1 MVDIMINM
9 NRQLANGTFA
19 PYTPP
24 PFKPPTWAIAVN
36 CLLFTSMCI
45 SIVAALTAA
54 IALQWVEAYDLNLD
68 TTDTRRKAIR
78 RHFRYTGV
86 QKWRMGEIIAFLPVL
101 LYFSGWLLFAGLA
114 VWMYQVHKAVAQPIL
129 ASGIF
134 IVAFYLLATMSE
146 VFFIQSPFRTPVGQG
161 IVLYW
166 GYLVEILNYLD
177 ERLQKSPYLSPVL
190 FFLWFIIPWP
200 TKGKD
205 WSQRGREDLSL
216 KTTQPEITTFKW
228 LARSVELVNTPRAV
242 SRLLLIVGHAFHN
255 AHTYR
260 FSPEDD
266 LDSISWDHIFDVIC
280 QPFCDRTHPDEFDL
294 ETSRMMATIARWYSR
309 FPAGLGIVKEIV
321 DDSNIFVPRI
331 RLFGNHDELSKL
343 RDEEIDI
350 AVQIAQWS
358 VSEQPDHYEQIWD
371 TLLTREDSPCSHS
384 LIEYAVNR
392 LATYIQE
399 RRPKHAL
406 VSRYVSFICKAL
418 FIPEGSLMSTE
429 TFSDMCIEGIRKLM
443 HFMAFQRKGT
453 WAVGHTFS
461 VVLPSEIRSMFLQ
474 LHMAVLLQ
482 STAILGQ
489 QKDPA
494 QANYALQR
502 VFRLLAF
509 RPDSDRDE
517 QNPLDR
523 IGNEIIQKYETKM
536 PENNG
541 ERRWASGLEGDRAGT
556 IDPLKSLIP
565 ILWLR
570 RLGGDRVHEI
580 LEIFIHIRKE
590 FPVLPPLWRVMVAE
604 DKLRR
609 ALAKI
614 NPPTP
619 RATRYEVPIATSDIL
634 EDRQLI
640 EALLVFDRIIA
651 EGCTQNQE
659 LVMARLV
666 IDDLSTNYLRGYSRY
681 FTEGRKKIISE
692 LVSPILLYI
701 GSKAAGLPISSPPPY
716 PENPI
721 WNEIDDIKIPFE
733 APFLIDDRSSVSN
746 SERYPRIIVA
756 GHHPYGSRSRSR
768 SPRRPPANII
778 NIRVPS
784 YDTILPT
791 VVSIWCPLC
800 TNTYYLPS

>member
-19 PYTPP
+19 PYSPP
-24 PFKPPTWAIAVN
+24 SFEPPTWAIAVN

-45 SIVAALTAA
+45 SIVAALTPA

-260 FSPEDD
+260 FSSEDD

-309 FPAGLGIVKEIV
+309 FPAGLSIVQETI
-321 DDSNIFVPRI
+321 DDPNRSVPRI
-331 RLFGNHDELSKL
+331 RLFGNHNQLSKL
-343 RDEEIDI
+343 GDEEIEI

-358 VSEQPDHYEQIWD
+358 VSEQPDHYEHLWD
-371 TLLTREDSPCSHS
+371 TLLTREDSSCSHS

-399 RRPKHAL
+399 RRLKHAL

-429 TFSDMCIEGIRKLM
+429 PFSDTCIEGIRRLM
-443 HFMAFQRKGT
+443 YFMAFQKKGM
-453 WAVGHTFS
+453 WAAGHTFS
-461 VVLPSEIRSMFLQ
+461 VVPPPEIRSMFIQ
-474 LHMAVLLQ
+474 LHTVVLLQ
-482 STAILGQ
+482 STALLGQ
-489 QKDPA
+489 QKHTS

-517 QNPLDR
+517 QNQLDC
-523 IGNEIIQKYETKM
+523 IGNEIVLKYETRM
-536 PENNG
+536 PEISG
-541 ERRWASGLEGDRAGT
+541 ERRWASGQEGDRTGS
-556 IDPLKSLIP
+556 IDPLNSLIP

-580 LEIFIHIRKE
+580 LEIFINVRKK
-590 FPVLPPLWRVMVAE
+590 FPALPPLWRVMVAE
-604 DKLRR
+604 AKLGR
-609 ALAKI
+609 ALAKMNFSPQGI
-614 NPPTP
+614 L
-619 RATRYEVPIATSDIL
+619 YEAPIVASDLL

-640 EALLVFDRIIA
+640 EALMVFDRIIA
-651 EGCTQNQE
+651 GGCTQDQE
-659 LVMARLV
+659 LVMARLI
-666 IDDLSTNYLRGYSRY
+666 IDDLSTNYLQTYNRY
-681 FTEGRKKIISE
+681 FTEGRKRVISQ
-692 LVSPILLYI
+692 LVSPILVYI
-701 GSKAAGLPISSPPPY
+701 GSKAAGIPISSPPPY
-716 PENPI
+716 PEDPI
-721 WNEIDDIKIPFE
+721 WNEMDNIERPQE
-733 APFLIDDRSSVSN
+733 AQSLIDDRSSILS
-746 SERYPRIIVA
+746 SERYPRVIMTA
-756 GHHPYGSRSRSR
+756 HHPHESRSRSR
-768 SPRRPPANII
+768 SPRRPPVNII
-778 NIRVPS
+778 NIRIPS

-791 VVSIWCPLC
+791 AVVSIWCPLC
-800 TNTYYLPS
+800 TNTYYLP